1 MSGAV
6 PLAKERI
13 KVEILKNK
21 EKLRISEGYRRF
33 GENLENMFQVM
44 KEYKGRE
51 DLDFIAQEFVTKEK
65 QLQTIEEYIAQL
77 ESRIENAQTVL
88 RARTQEDSS
97 LQKQVNTRVE
107 KEDEKYLQLQLKVS
121 DDIKKLKAQ
130 EAQFFSWFERIGS
143 ILMPLLDEPLTRAN
157 ANNQIGEI

>member
-1 MSGAV
+1 LGEELRNSKAQPFDNFSEPLRSSGIRFGEQAKEVMSGAV

-13 KVEILKNK
+13 KVEITKNK

-33 GENLENMFQVM
+33 GENLQAMFQVM
-44 KEYKGRE
+44 KEYKGRD

-77 ESRIENAQTVL
+77 ESRIENSQTAL

-97 LQKQVNTRVE
+97 LQT
-107 KEDEKYLQLQLKVS
+107 
-121 DDIKKLKAQ
+121 
-130 EAQFFSWFERIGS
+130 
-143 ILMPLLDEPLTRAN
+143 
-157 ANNQIGEI
+157 